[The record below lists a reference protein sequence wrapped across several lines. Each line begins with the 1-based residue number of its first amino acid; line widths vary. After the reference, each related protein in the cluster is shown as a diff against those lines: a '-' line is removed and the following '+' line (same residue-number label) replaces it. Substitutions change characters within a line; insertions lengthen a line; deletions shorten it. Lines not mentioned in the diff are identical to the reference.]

1 MAGDTGPRR
10 IIIGITLIILVG
22 LAFMISRTY
31 NEGGAYYQTVNEV
44 RQSQTDTDQDQVRVA
59 GWVVEDSLD
68 YEEDGSELSFRL
80 EDPGGDEQ
88 LPVIYSGTRPD
99 EIYEQPQV
107 VIEGIYD
114 GDKFQADTIMFQC
127 PSRYEEELEE
137 ERNQ

>member
-1 MAGDTGPRR
+1 MAGDSGPRR
-10 IIIGITLIILVG
+10 IIIGTTLIILVG

-31 NEGGAYYQTVNEV
+31 DEGGAYYQTVNEV
-44 RQSQTDTDQDQVRVA
+44 RQSQTGQDQVRVA

-68 YEEDGSELSFRL
+68 YDEDGSELFFRL

-88 LPVIYSGTRPD
+88 LPVNYSGTKPD

-107 VIEGIYD
+107 VIEGTYD

-127 PSRYEEELEE
+127 PSQYEEELEE